1 MVGDN
6 MKIIDFDKK
15 GNVVRFYLG
24 DDNCN
29 DYWGDDWNDTP
40 YEHNAGSVYDRYITK
55 YIDMYFPFDSL
66 VLEPQNDWRNDGN
79 SHYSKEDMK
88 KGCVP
93 CIIVVPSELASETYD
108 DTFGYWVGSKN
119 IEKFYF
125 NDPEQKLKECYYKL
139 YVEKE
144 ADHEQEV

>member
-6 MKIIDFDKK
+6 MKIIDFDTK

-29 DYWGDDWNDTP
+29 DYWGDDWNDAP

-66 VLEPQNDWRNDGN
+66 VLEPQDDWRNNCN
-79 SHYSKEDMK
+79 SNYSKEDMK
-88 KGCVP
+88 KGYVP
-93 CIIVVPSELASETYD
+93 CIIVVPSELAGETYD

-125 NDPEQKLKECYYKL
+125 NDSEQKLKEFGYM
-139 YVEKE
+139 YVEKVYNKNE
-144 ADHEQEV
+144 EC

>member
-6 MKIIDFDKK
+6 MKIIDFDTK

-29 DYWGDDWNDTP
+29 DYWGDDWNDAP

-55 YIDMYFPFDSL
+55 YIDMYFPFDSF
-66 VLEPQNDWRNDGN
+66 VLEPQDDWRNNYN
-79 SHYSKEDMK
+79 SNYSKEDMK
-88 KGCVP
+88 KGYVP
-93 CIIVVPSELASETYD
+93 CLIVVPSELAGETYD
-108 DTFGYWVGSKN
+108 NTFGYWVGSKN

-125 NDPEQKLKECYYKL
+125 NDSEQKLKECGYM
-139 YVEKE
+139 YVEKVYNKNE
-144 ADHEQEV
+144 EC

>member
-1 MVGDN
+1 MVGGN

-55 YIDMYFPFDSL
+55 YIDVYFPFDSL
-66 VLEPQNDWRNDGN
+66 VLEPQDDWRNNCN

-88 KGCVP
+88 KGYVP
-93 CIIVVPSELASETYD
+93 CIIVVPSELAGETYD
-108 DTFGYWVGSKN
+108 DTFGYWIGSKN

-125 NDPEQKLKECYYKL
+125 NDSEQKLKDCHYMYTESD
-139 YVEKE
+139 V
-144 ADHEQEV
+144 DHEQEV

>member
-1 MVGDN
+1 

>member
-29 DYWGDDWNDTP
+29 DYWGDDWDDAP
-40 YEHNAGSVYDRYITK
+40 YEHNAGSVYGIYITK
-55 YIDMYFPFDSL
+55 CIDMYFPFDSL
-66 VLEPQNDWRNDGN
+66 VLEPQDDWRNNGN
-79 SHYSKEDMK
+79 SNYSKEDMK

-93 CIIVVPSELASETYD
+93 CIVVIPSELARETYD
-108 DTFGYWVGSKN
+108 YTFGYWVGSKN

-125 NDPEQKLKECYYKL
+125 NDPEQKLKECGYM
-139 YVEKE
+139 YVEKVYNKNE
-144 ADHEQEV
+144 EC

>member
-1 MVGDN
+1 

-15 GNVVRFYLG
+15 GNVVLG
-24 DDNCN
+24 EDDCN

-66 VLEPQNDWRNDGN
+66 VLEPQDDWRNDYN
-79 SHYSKEDMK
+79 SKYSKEDMK
-88 KGCVP
+88 KVYVP
-93 CIIVVPSELASETYD
+93 CLIVVPNELVRETYD
-108 DTFGYWVGSKN
+108 NTFGYWVGSKN

-125 NDPEQKLKECYYKL
+125 NDPEKKLKECGYM
-139 YVEKE
+139 YVEKVCNKNE
-144 ADHEQEV
+144 EC